1 MKRTIQII
9 VATAALAFGGS
20 AMTQDGKD
28 RVSATGEVLGTVQI
42 RTSTGTPR
50 ELVKLQRT
58 DGGTVVVDLGEAAA
72 QVHPGQR
79 LAVQGH
85 SARIS
90 GKPLIFARYVG
101 ELREVERTGDPGATA
116 GGSAAPGGELK
127 YDDYGYY
134 RDELEWT
141 SDDPA
146 FLSFYSDAENAWD
159 AYRHKVNGEGSAPVR
174 R

>member
-1 MKRTIQII
+1 MKTTILHIG
-9 VATAALAFGGS
+9 ATAALAFGSS
-20 AMTQDGKD
+20 AISQDGKD
-28 RVSATGEVLGTVQI
+28 VVTATGEVLGTVQI
-42 RTSTGTPR
+42 RTNAGTPR

-58 DGGTVVVDLGEAAA
+58 GGGTVVVDLGAAAA
-72 QVHPGQR
+72 QVQQGER
-79 LAVQGH
+79 LFVQGD

-90 GKPLIFARYVG
+90 GKPVIFARYVG
-101 ELREVERTGDPGATA
+101 ELRQVERAGEPGAAA
-116 GGSAAPGGELK
+116 GGSGAPGGELK
-127 YDDYGYY
+127 YDDFGYY

-159 AYRHKVNGEGSAPVR
+159 MYRSRAGGDPVR